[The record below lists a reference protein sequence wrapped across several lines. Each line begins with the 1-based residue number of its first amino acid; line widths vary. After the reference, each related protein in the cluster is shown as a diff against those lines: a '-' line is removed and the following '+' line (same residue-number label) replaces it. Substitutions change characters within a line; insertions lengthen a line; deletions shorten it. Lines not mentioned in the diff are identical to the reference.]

1 MRFSAEFDDFY
12 NKCLKELRARPNWTE
27 AFIPMLDRYVM
38 LTAKLNQLNE
48 KLVDQAVIHEHTN
61 KADKTNTVSNP
72 EWRMFL
78 ALNKEANALAKD
90 LELSPSTAPVLQ
102 SKEKK
107 GFNLKEPVM
116 KAS

>member
-1 MRFSAEFDDFY
+1 MRFDAEFDGFY
-12 NKCLKELRARPNWTE
+12 TKCLAELRGRANWTE

-48 KLVDQAVIHEHTN
+48 KLADQAVIHEHTN

-78 ALNKEANALAKD
+78 ALNKEANQLAQV
-90 LELSPSTAPVLQ
+90 LQLTPATAPQ
-102 SKEKK
+102 SSAKEKK
-107 GFNLKEPVM
+107 GFNLDKPM
-116 KAS
+116 RIAK